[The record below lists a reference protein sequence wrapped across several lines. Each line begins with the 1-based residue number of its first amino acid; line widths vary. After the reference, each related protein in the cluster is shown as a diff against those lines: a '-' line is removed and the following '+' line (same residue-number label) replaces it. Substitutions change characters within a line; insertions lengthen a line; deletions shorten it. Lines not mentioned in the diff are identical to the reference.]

1 MLMAFS
7 KTGAV
12 TKARIADPRLIFG
25 LVLILVSAISGWLL
39 FSQIDKQ
46 DSYWAVSKS
55 INSGERV
62 KQSDFVEVRAQVPPD
77 AGFLQTNQAMEADLS
92 QLTWARSIEAGA
104 MITTSD
110 FLRGGG
116 ELKAEVPL
124 NVAPGSFPADL
135 SVGDQVDIWVT
146 APADS
151 GLFGDAE
158 RVMRAVR
165 VVGIGGEELGVGVT
179 VVIGLNEN
187 PSGSQLGIIAAG
199 DVMVVRV
206 R

>member
-1 MLMAFS
+1 MAFS
-7 KTGAV
+7 KTGAD
-12 TKARIADPRLIFG
+12 TKARMADPKLIFG

-39 FSQIDKQ
+39 FAQIDKQ
-46 DSYWAVSKS
+46 DSYWAVSRS
-55 INSGERV
+55 ITSGEQV
-62 KQSDFVEVRAQVPPD
+62 KLSDFVEVRAQVPPD
-77 AGFLQTNQAMEADLS
+77 ADFLQTTKPLEADVS

-104 MITTSD
+104 MVTSSD

-116 ELKAEVPL
+116 DVKAEVPL

-158 RVMRAVR
+158 RVMTAVR
-165 VVGIGGEELGVGVT
+165 VVGIGGEDIGVGVT
-179 VVIGLNEN
+179 VVIGLNQN